1 MASIVRLWTKY
12 SGMSSMKLM
21 GRPRKFDEAEVLAG
35 AIALFG
41 MSGFNAVS
49 VDVVVNQLGLNRS
62 SFYNIYGSKHGLF
75 RAAAEAVCDQAKNGQ
90 VSEAAKDFV
99 VVALVEVAPVSNDLR
114 ELIHQAYE
122 LCLGSSGALGQHV
135 LSRSQGTENKENPHE
150 Q

>member
-1 MASIVRLWTKY
+1 
-12 SGMSSMKLM
+12 MKVM
-21 GRPRKFDEAEVLAG
+21 GRPRTFDEAEVLAG

-41 MSGFNAVS
+41 MNGFNAVS

-75 RAAAEAVCDQAKNGQ
+75 RAAAEAVCEQAKNGQ
-90 VSEAAKDFV
+90 VPEAAKDFV

-122 LCLGSSGALGQHV
+122 LCFSGPDSLGQHV
-135 LSRSQGTENKENPHE
+135 LSRSQETEK
-150 Q
+150 